1 MTCQNCGA
9 NVEGN
14 FCPVC
19 GTPRAAGATY
29 PPQQAQQQPY
39 SQQPYAP
46 QPVAEPYRPI
56 TRKWWFWVLIVVTLI
71 ALFITSQMLAPD
83 ALSTDS
89 GTTLSEA
96 QLPDNESVQDSDQ
109 EAVVPPAKDDITNPF
124 GAATSGALPS
134 IEKTVLLDK
143 DGILVTATGLTEEE
157 WMGPEISVLIENNT
171 DRPITV
177 QALDVSIN
185 GIMVSPLF
193 FCDVAAGKKSNET
206 IDFYQTDL
214 DNMGI
219 STIQSIE
226 LKLEAL
232 DSDDWESIVT
242 GDVVTLRTDAPEQQ
256 QVLDTSGTPA
266 LNQDGLEV
274 TVRGVKAGD
283 STWGPEIQLLLRT
296 RPAVTSSCSWTTSPS
311 TAIWYRPCSPS
322 ISRTERSHT
331 TAFRSRRKSW
341 IPMGLTPSN
350 RWSAVLWSST
360 RRPGAQSFSPIPL
373 RFRCRTNQ
381 P

>member
-19 GTPRAAGATY
+19 GTPRAASAGY
-29 PPQQAQQQPY
+29 QPQQAQQQPY

-56 TRKWWFWVLIVVTLI
+56 TKKWWFWVLIVVTLI
-71 ALFITSQMLAPD
+71 ALFITSQMLAPSS
-83 ALSTDS
+83 LSTDS
-89 GTTLSEA
+89 DTTLSEA
-96 QLPDNESVQDSDQ
+96 QLPDSESALDSDQ
-109 EAVVPPAKDDITNPF
+109 SSVVPPAKDDITNPF
-124 GAATSGALPS
+124 GSSTSGALPS

-143 DGILVTATGLTEEE
+143 DGIRVTATGLTEEE

-206 IDFYQTDL
+206 IDFYQNDL

-242 GDVVTLRTDAPEQQ
+242 SDVVTLRTDAPEQQ

-283 STWGPEIQLLLRT
+283 STWGPEIQLLLQNQTGRDII
-296 RPAVTSSCSWTTSPS
+296 VQLDDFSINGYMVSPLFS
-311 TAIWYRPCSPS
+311 VNIKDGKVAYYS
-322 ISRTERSHT
+322 ISLSQEELDTNGIDTIESMECSFVVIDPET
-331 TAFRSRRKSW
+331 WGTIF
-341 IPMGLTPSN
+341 
-350 RWSAVLWSST
+350 
-360 RRPGAQSFSPIPL
+360 QSDPVTVQMP
-373 RFRCRTNQ
+373 N
-381 P
+381 